1 MTRLWLNLK
10 TMKTALL
17 NTPSEREKLLRR
29 VAGEVKGSKKA
40 SGGCIADTMTGW
52 LAGQYACA
60 THDELGVAEG
70 DRRWEIM
77 EACIQN
83 WTRLRRSDRA
93 AERLQLARE
102 QLELNRANSQAQKE
116 KEFRQWLKERHL
128 NDERDEKPGGLT
140 PEVLRQIEK
149 DLNLM

>member
-1 MTRLWLNLK
+1 M
-10 TMKTALL
+10 
-17 NTPSEREKLLRR
+17 LRV
-29 VAGEVKGSKKA
+29 VAGEVQKSRKA
-40 SGGCIADTMTGW
+40 AGGCIADTMTGW

-60 THDELGVAEG
+60 THQELGVAEG
-70 DRRWEIM
+70 PRQWEIM
-77 EACIQN
+77 DACIQN

-102 QLELNRANSQAQKE
+102 QLELNRANNQAQKE
-116 KEFRQWLKERHL
+116 KEFRRWLKERHL
-128 NDERDEKPGGLT
+128 DDERDRKPGGLT